1 MMSKQK
7 VLVVDDEPSIVKLVQ
22 FNLEKEGFAVEV
34 ASDGPSALEKVEG
47 GLFDLI
53 VLDLMLPQMDGL
65 EVCKEIRKKNSHLP
79 ILMLTAKN
87 EEFDK
92 VLGLEL
98 GADDY
103 MTKPFSPRE
112 LVARVKAILRRMGAL
127 REQGIQEDRK
137 YLRVGE
143 LEMDTEG
150 YEVRKNGDPVE
161 LTPKEFE
168 LLIHLASH
176 RGKVLSRDQ
185 LLNAVWD
192 YDYIGDTRIVDV
204 HVSHLREKVEEDSRN
219 PIYIKT
225 VRGIGY
231 KFEGPKES

>member
-1 MMSKQK
+1 MSRK

-22 FNLEKEGFAVEV
+22 FNLEKEGFVVEV
-34 ASDGPSALEKVEG
+34 ASDGQTALEKVKEAQP
-47 GLFDLI
+47 DLI
-53 VLDLMLPQMDGL
+53 VLDLMLPKVDGL
-65 EVCKEIRKKNSHLP
+65 EVCKQIRKENGHLP

-112 LVARVKAILRRMGAL
+112 LVARVKAILRRVEAL
-127 REQGIQEDRK
+127 REQGIPGDPTFLK
-137 YLRVGE
+137 VGD
-143 LEMDTEG
+143 LEIDTEG
-150 YEVRKNGDPVE
+150 YEVRKKGDPVD

-168 LLIHLASH
+168 LLIHLAGH

-192 YDYIGDTRIVDV
+192 YDFIGDTRIVDV

>member
-150 YEVRKNGDPVE
+150 YEVRKNGDPVD